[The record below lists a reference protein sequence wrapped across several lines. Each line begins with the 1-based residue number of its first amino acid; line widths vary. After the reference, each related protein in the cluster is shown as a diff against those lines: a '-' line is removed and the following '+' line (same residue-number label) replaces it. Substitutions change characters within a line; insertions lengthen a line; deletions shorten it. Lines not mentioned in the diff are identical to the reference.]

1 MSTRPWLTVITV
13 VKDATAD
20 FTLTANSLAAQ
31 DLTGVEYLVID
42 SSTDRE
48 AVPGVL
54 RGIESLSV
62 AAVHWVEPAG
72 IYAAMN
78 AGLTLAN
85 GDYCYFANAGDV
97 LFSDDTLARVRASL
111 TGAGFGAGAGA
122 GAGADAPAS
131 TWAFGPVEILSQDGT
146 RVITPSWDYAHEKR
160 TCFSSGHFPCHQGT
174 FASTSALRSFGGFD
188 TSYSIVADYVAFL
201 RLSQVSDPIELDFVI
216 ATFAE
221 GGISTT
227 RWQESFR
234 QFHAARV
241 SILRPSGAMAIRER
255 WNTASQYAKVFVVRN
270 VLRRGRA

>member
-20 FTLTANSLAAQ
+20 FTLTAESLAEQ
-31 DLTGVEYLVID
+31 DLTGVEYIVID

-54 RGIESLSV
+54 RGIGSLSP

-78 AGLTLAN
+78 AGLSLAN
-85 GDYCYFANAGDV
+85 GEYCYFANAGDV
-97 LFSDDTLARVRASL
+97 LFSTDTLARVRTSL
-111 TGAGFGAGAGA
+111 TGAGARAREGQ
-122 GAGADAPAS
+122 S

-146 RVITPSWDYAHEKR
+146 RVITPSWDYAAEKR

-188 TSYSIVADYVAFL
+188 TSYSIVADYAAFL
-201 RLSQVSDPIELDFVI
+201 RLSQLSDPIELDFVI

-221 GGISTT
+221 GGVSTT

-241 SILRPSGAMAIRER
+241 SILRPSGVAAIRER

>member
-1 MSTRPWLTVITV
+1 MSTKPWLTVITV

-20 FTLTANSLAAQ
+20 FTLTAESLAEQ
-31 DLTGVEYLVID
+31 DLTGVEYIVID

-54 RGIESLSV
+54 RDIGSLPS
-62 AAVHWVEPAG
+62 ASVHWVEPAG

-78 AGLTLAN
+78 TGLSLAN
-85 GDYCYFANAGDV
+85 GEYCYFANAGDV
-97 LFSDDTLARVRASL
+97 LFSTDTLARVRTSL
-111 TGAGFGAGAGA
+111 IGAGGGSGD
-122 GAGADAPAS
+122 GGGAPAS
-131 TWAFGPVEILSQDGT
+131 PWAFGPVEILSQDGT
-146 RVITPSWDYAHEKR
+146 RVITPTWDYAAEKR

-221 GGISTT
+221 GGVSTT

-234 QFHAARV
+234 QFHAARM
-241 SILRPSGAMAIRER
+241 SILRPSGVVAIRER
-255 WNTASQYAKVFVVRN
+255 WNTSTQYAKVFVVRN